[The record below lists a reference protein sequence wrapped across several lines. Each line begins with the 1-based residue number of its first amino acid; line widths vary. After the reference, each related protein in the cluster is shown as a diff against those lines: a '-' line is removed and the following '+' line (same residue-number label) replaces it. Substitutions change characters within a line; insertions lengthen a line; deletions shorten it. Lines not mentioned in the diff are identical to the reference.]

1 MAVSFV
7 RSFLRLGP
15 LSRFRPTSRM
25 LLAYLACVLTAHVA
39 FGAGESR
46 LYRVLSMSSPVYVE
60 GFRVGIGR
68 SLANYELI
76 KLGGLRSS
84 I

>member
-7 RSFLRLGP
+7 RSFLRLAP

-46 LYRVLSMSSPVYVE
+46 LYRVPSMSSPVYVE
-60 GFRVGIGR
+60 SRLCRVPSMSRGLGLELAGR
-68 SLANYELI
+68 WRTTS
-76 KLGGLRSS
+76 
-84 I
+84 